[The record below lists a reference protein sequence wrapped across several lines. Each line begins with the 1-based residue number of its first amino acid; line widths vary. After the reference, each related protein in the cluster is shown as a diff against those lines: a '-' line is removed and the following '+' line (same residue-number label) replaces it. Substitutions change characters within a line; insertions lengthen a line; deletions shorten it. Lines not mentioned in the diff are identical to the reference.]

1 MGLLLD
7 KYKNE
12 VTPALVEEFGFRNP
26 MEVPRIEK
34 VVINMGLGEA
44 VQSPKIIEAAVAE
57 LATISGQKPVVT
69 RARQSI
75 ATFKLREGMPIG
87 AKVTLRG
94 QRMFEFLERLIY
106 VALPRVRDFKGISD
120 KAFDGHGN
128 YSLGIRE
135 QIIFPEID
143 YDKVDK
149 IRGMNITIVTTAET
163 DDHARA
169 LLRHM
174 GMPFVRR
181 EKREQAEQ
189 TEQNAEA

>member
-12 VTPALVEEFGFRNP
+12 LTPALVEEFGFRNP

-128 YSLGIRE
+128 YSLGVRE